1 MLDFTRLDKVRRQRP
16 LIHCVSNIVTAN
28 DCANLALA
36 VGASPMMAQ
45 APEEMEAISA
55 VSDATVL
62 NTGTPDAEKFRAC
75 RICAVSAR
83 HPVVLDPV
91 GVGASPWRLG
101 QVRALLDLF
110 TPSILRVNL
119 GEARALLGSD
129 GQEQG
134 VQAVQLLLSDG
145 SRHELGPCRL
155 SGSIPGFRVDTGGV
169 IRQEAVESRTGGD
182 TVRYG
187 EIMVPRGGEYRMVLA
202 DGTRVMLNAETRL
215 RFPEAFGDGERRVFL
230 EGEAYFEV
238 AKERERPFWV
248 DFREGTVRV
257 LGTQFN
263 VKAYGGEEAVATL
276 VHGKVEVARGQEAVV
291 LQPGEQCRIA
301 AGEAHALIVGKA
313 DLMSTLAWKNGE
325 FVFKDASLEQ
335 VIDELARWYNVEMM
349 YDHSLFRE
357 SRVHIYMNRS
367 QTLDEALDML
377 SKAWNIRYERQGT
390 KVWLGERHTGG
401 TDSD

>member
-1 MLDFTRLDKVRRQRP
+1 
-16 LIHCVSNIVTAN
+16 
-28 DCANLALA
+28 
-36 VGASPMMAQ
+36 
-45 APEEMEAISA
+45 
-55 VSDATVL
+55 
-62 NTGTPDAEKFRAC
+62 
-75 RICAVSAR
+75 
-83 HPVVLDPV
+83 
-91 GVGASPWRLG
+91 
-101 QVRALLDLF
+101 
-110 TPSILRVNL
+110 
-119 GEARALLGSD
+119 
-129 GQEQG
+129 
-134 VQAVQLLLSDG
+134 
-145 SRHELGPCRL
+145 
-155 SGSIPGFRVDTGGV
+155 
-169 IRQEAVESRTGGD
+169 
-182 TVRYG
+182 
-187 EIMVPRGGEYRMVLA
+187 MVLA

-357 SRVHIYMNRS
+357 SNRTTYRARVHACYHRTTATAQPVPPVPAHPASSCLHAYPATIRS
-367 QTLDEALDML
+367 NQSLPP
-377 SKAWNIRYERQGT
+377 KAHKPPQQPNGKSSCDAI
-390 KVWLGERHTGG
+390 
-401 TDSD
+401 

>member
-1 MLDFTRLDKVRRQRP
+1 MDERIDKYFQGELKKPERVKLLLEVVRDEELRKQIVEFQNVYTLTGLAPQGADKEAGQQSLQQFMKRQRRMVRRKY
-16 LIHCVSNIVTAN
+16 LIRSLGYAAAAAILIVSVWIT
-28 DCANLALA
+28 
-36 VGASPMMAQ
+36 
-45 APEEMEAISA
+45 A
-55 VSDATVL
+55 VSYVDKPDDYVAAQQEFFVPAGQRARIKLPDGTFVWLNAGSVL
-62 NTGTPDAEKFRAC
+62 TYPSIFGEERKVYLKGEGFFDVAKNEKSPFIVSTGTLDIRA
-75 RICAVSAR
+75 
-83 HPVVLDPV
+83 
-91 GVGASPWRLG
+91 
-101 QVRALLDLF
+101 
-110 TPSILRVNL
+110 
-119 GEARALLGSD
+119 
-129 GQEQG
+129 
-134 VQAVQLLLSDG
+134 
-145 SRHELGPCRL
+145 
-155 SGSIPGFRVDTGGV
+155 
-169 IRQEAVESRTGGD
+169 
-182 TVRYG
+182 
-187 EIMVPRGGEYRMVLA
+187 
-202 DGTRVMLNAETRL
+202 
-215 RFPEAFGDGERRVFL
+215 
-230 EGEAYFEV
+230 
-238 AKERERPFWV
+238 
-248 DFREGTVRV
+248 

>member
-1 MLDFTRLDKVRRQRP
+1 M
-16 LIHCVSNIVTAN
+16 
-28 DCANLALA
+28 
-36 VGASPMMAQ
+36 
-45 APEEMEAISA
+45 
-55 VSDATVL
+55 
-62 NTGTPDAEKFRAC
+62 
-75 RICAVSAR
+75 
-83 HPVVLDPV
+83 
-91 GVGASPWRLG
+91 
-101 QVRALLDLF
+101 
-110 TPSILRVNL
+110 
-119 GEARALLGSD
+119 
-129 GQEQG
+129 
-134 VQAVQLLLSDG
+134 
-145 SRHELGPCRL
+145 
-155 SGSIPGFRVDTGGV
+155 
-169 IRQEAVESRTGGD
+169 
-182 TVRYG
+182 
-187 EIMVPRGGEYRMVLA
+187 
-202 DGTRVMLNAETRL
+202 
-215 RFPEAFGDGERRVFL
+215 
-230 EGEAYFEV
+230 
-238 AKERERPFWV
+238 

-313 DLMSTLAWKNGE
+313 DLVSTLAWKNGE
-325 FVFKDASLEQ
+325 FVFKDASLDQ
-335 VIDELARWYNVEMM
+335 VIDELARWYNVEMV

>member
-1 MLDFTRLDKVRRQRP
+1 MEIDKIKKVMMGKASREEREEVESWAGGSAKRKRFVEDARGFYAGEEIPDGEIEQRMRRIWQTMPVSIWRRRM
-16 LIHCVSNIVTAN
+16 IFRWAAAVACV
-28 DCANLALA
+28 LLA
-36 VGASPMMAQ
+36 VGIGWSVWLPGTREGRMM
-45 APEEMEAISA
+45 P
-55 VSDATVL
+55 
-62 NTGTPDAEKFRAC
+62 
-75 RICAVSAR
+75 
-83 HPVVLDPV
+83 
-91 GVGASPWRLG
+91 
-101 QVRALLDLF
+101 
-110 TPSILRVNL
+110 
-119 GEARALLGSD
+119 D

-145 SRHELGPCRL
+145 SRHELGPGRL

-169 IRQEAVESRTGGD
+169 IRQEAVASGPGGD

-215 RFPEAFGDGERRVFL
+215 WFPEAFGDGERRVFL

-313 DLMSTLAWKNGE
+313 DLMSTLAWKNVYPRFPE
-325 FVFKDASLEQ
+325 KAVIVHHFHIIPTCQFV
-335 VIDELARWYNVEMM
+335 
-349 YDHSLFRE
+349 DHLFRE

-390 KVWLGERHTGG
+390 KVWLGEWHTGG

>member
-1 MLDFTRLDKVRRQRP
+1 MP
-16 LIHCVSNIVTAN
+16 
-28 DCANLALA
+28 
-36 VGASPMMAQ
+36 
-45 APEEMEAISA
+45 
-55 VSDATVL
+55 
-62 NTGTPDAEKFRAC
+62 
-75 RICAVSAR
+75 
-83 HPVVLDPV
+83 
-91 GVGASPWRLG
+91 
-101 QVRALLDLF
+101 
-110 TPSILRVNL
+110 
-119 GEARALLGSD
+119 D

-145 SRHELGPCRL
+145 SRHELGPGRL
-155 SGSIPGFRVDTGGV
+155 SGSIPGFRVDTG
-169 IRQEAVESRTGGD
+169 
-182 TVRYG
+182 
-187 EIMVPRGGEYRMVLA
+187 PRGGEYRMVLA

-238 AKERERPFWV
+238 AKESERPFWV

-377 SKAWNIRYERQGT
+377 SKAWNKGLAWGAAYR
-390 KVWLGERHTGG
+390 W
-401 TDSD
+401 D

>member
-1 MLDFTRLDKVRRQRP
+1 M
-16 LIHCVSNIVTAN
+16 
-28 DCANLALA
+28 
-36 VGASPMMAQ
+36 
-45 APEEMEAISA
+45 
-55 VSDATVL
+55 
-62 NTGTPDAEKFRAC
+62 
-75 RICAVSAR
+75 
-83 HPVVLDPV
+83 
-91 GVGASPWRLG
+91 
-101 QVRALLDLF
+101 
-110 TPSILRVNL
+110 
-119 GEARALLGSD
+119 
-129 GQEQG
+129 
-134 VQAVQLLLSDG
+134 
-145 SRHELGPCRL
+145 
-155 SGSIPGFRVDTGGV
+155 DTGGV
-169 IRQEAVESRTGGD
+169 IRQEAVASGPGGD

-377 SKAWNIRYERQGT
+377 SKAWNIRYERQ
-390 KVWLGERHTGG
+390 
-401 TDSD
+401 